1 LIMMTHRLQHI
12 CDNHLCL
19 TDTAEVGRWG

>member
-1 LIMMTHRLQHI
+1 MQMLNCFLLPI

-19 TDTAEVGRWG
+19 